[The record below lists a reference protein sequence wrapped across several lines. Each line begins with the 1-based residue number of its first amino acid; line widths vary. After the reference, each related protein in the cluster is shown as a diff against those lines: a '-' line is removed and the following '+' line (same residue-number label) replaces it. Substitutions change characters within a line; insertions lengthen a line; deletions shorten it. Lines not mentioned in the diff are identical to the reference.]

1 MARCTNLLLAV
12 PPFDDWSLE
21 NLKAPSSR
29 TLVVALVHHVEFS
42 MISAP
47 RMTGEERSPLEP
59 ARKAVWVIN
68 PPLGESSGK
77 LLGIYPYL
85 FQESLNHNVLRVLR

>member
-1 MARCTNLLLAV
+1 
-12 PPFDDWSLE
+12 
-21 NLKAPSSR
+21 
-29 TLVVALVHHVEFS
+29 

-59 ARKAVWVIN
+59 VTRKAVWVIN

-77 LLGIYPYL
+77 LTFWNLSVFVSGKSKP
-85 FQESLNHNVLRVLR
+85 